1 MSNYIPKNLDFGDEG
16 RKKLNQGITKIS
28 QAVKSTLG
36 PRGRTVL
43 IESTNHLGGLI
54 ITKDGV
60 TVANDFFLDDAVEN
74 LSAQMMKEAARKTAN
89 TAGDGTTTAI
99 VLTEAIV
106 NAGNRHIDSGNNVS
120 EVVKYINA
128 YSKDVVNHL
137 TKKSKKVTKDV
148 LNDVATISAN
158 NDKDLGRIIS
168 DAYNK
173 VGDNGIVTIERSQ
186 NHETYATVT
195 NGIKVD
201 RGYTSNLFVTDNKND
216 ESVLEDVYIL
226 VCDQEISNL
235 LQLEVLMNTIVSG
248 NKKLLIIGPCSTN
261 VVQTLAANVMRNG
274 LKLCNIM
281 PPQFGYKQHELMQDI
296 ALSVG
301 AKYFSEKTGD
311 DLSLISFEDLGHA
324 DKIISGTT
332 QTVIIKNNQMTEEIK
347 TRISDLKEQ
356 QANTDI
362 VSDREFI
369 NERIASLSGSIG
381 SIFVGANTDIEQK
394 EKYDRVEDAVCA
406 VRSALEEGI
415 VKGGGLALFYS
426 REDLYNKSFKLMSKE
441 AVNYDEITAINIL
454 LESLCS
460 PLSQILQNAGLNIDE
475 YYNVSTLSDS
485 WILQQSSEYNVKTE
499 EFGDFFEMGVIDP
512 LKVTKTAFTNA
523 VSVATTILTTNAIIT
538 HARVKQ

>member
-16 RKKLNQGITKIS
+16 RKKLNQGIKKIS

-106 NAGNRHIDSGNNVS
+106 SAGNRHIDSGNNVS
-120 EVVKYINA
+120 EVVKHINA

-216 ESVLEDVYIL
+216 ESVLEDVHIL

-235 LQLEVLMNTIVSG
+235 LQLEVLLKTIVSG

-426 REDLYNKSFKLMSKE
+426 REDLYNESFKLMSKE

-460 PLSQILQNAGLNIDE
+460 PLSQILQNAGLNLDE

-485 WILQQSSEYNVKTE
+485 WLLQQSSEYNVKTE

>member
-16 RKKLNQGITKIS
+16 RKKLNQGIKKIS

-106 NAGNRHIDSGNNVS
+106 SAGNRHIDSGNNVS
-120 EVVKYINA
+120 EVVKHINA

-216 ESVLEDVYIL
+216 ESVLEDVHIL

-235 LQLEVLMNTIVSG
+235 LQLEVLLKTIVSG

-460 PLSQILQNAGLNIDE
+460 PLSQILQNAGLNLDE

-485 WILQQSSEYNVKTE
+485 WLLQQSSEYNVKTE